1 MRICVCMGTLLVLVS
16 SLALAADGTA
26 YKPATV
32 VKADAVTAGFDKG
45 GTLIDGGTFAVQTS
59 RRVKPGG
66 PEVHMNQDEVMYVV
80 SGSATLVTGGA
91 ITGLRE
97 GKNGNV
103 GGTGIEGG
111 VEQKIGKGDVVA
123 VPKGTPHWFK
133 EVPEPINYYVVKVNH
148 TAK

>member
-1 MRICVCMGTLLVLVS
+1 MRFLLSATVLLYFAS
-16 SLALAADGTA
+16 MAIAADPA
-26 YKPATV
+26 AKPPATV

-45 GTLIDGGTFAVQTS
+45 GTIVNGGDFLVQTS

-66 PEVHMNQDEVMYVV
+66 PEAHMNQDEIMYVV
-80 SGSATLVTGGA
+80 SGSATLVTGGT

-103 GGTGIEGG
+103 SGTGVEGGT
-111 VEQKIGKGDVVA
+111 EQKIAKGDVVA

-148 TAK
+148 

>member
-1 MRICVCMGTLLVLVS
+1 MKLTLVTVGL
-16 SLALAADGTA
+16 LALSILLIAADGTA

-45 GTLIDGGTFAVQTS
+45 GTIVDGGAFLVQTS

-66 PEVHMNQDEVMYVV
+66 PEAHMNQDEIMYVV
-80 SGSATLVTGGA
+80 SGSATLVTGGT

-103 GGTGIEGG
+103 SGTGVEGGT
-111 VEQKIGKGDVVA
+111 EQKIAKGDVVA

-148 TAK
+148 

>member
-1 MRICVCMGTLLVLVS
+1 LI
-16 SLALAADGTA
+16 AADGTA

-45 GTLIDGGTFAVQTS
+45 GSIVDGGAFLVQTS

-66 PEVHMNQDEVMYVV
+66 PEAHMNQDEIMYVV
-80 SGSATLVTGGA
+80 SGSATLVTGGT

-103 GGTGIEGG
+103 SGTGVEGGT
-111 VEQKIGKGDVVA
+111 EQKIAKGDVVA

-133 EVPEPINYYVVKVNH
+133 EVPHSVSYYVVKVL
-148 TAK
+148 KQ

>member
-1 MRICVCMGTLLVLVS
+1 MRIVVIFTTL
-16 SLALAADGTA
+16 LALASLVMPADSPAT
-26 YKPATV
+26 KPATV
-32 VKADAVTAGFDKG
+32 VKADAVMAGFDKG
-45 GTLIDGGTFAVQTS
+45 GSLVDGGAFLVQTS

-66 PEVHMNQDEVMYVV
+66 PEAHMRQDEIMYVV

-103 GGTGIEGG
+103 GGTGIDGG
-111 VEQKIGKGDVVA
+111 VEQKIGKGDVVV

-133 EVPEPINYYVVKVNH
+133 EVPEPINYYVVKVNR
-148 TAK
+148 TTN